1 MTRLIGVDPGLSG
14 ALVVLDNNEPV
25 EWELMPVMKVGTQNR
40 VNGAAVYAFIAASRC
55 EHVYI
60 ESVHAM
66 PKQGVSSTFNFGH
79 AAGVVEGVV
88 AAMSLPY
95 TLVTPQYWKKH
106 AGLIGT
112 EKDAARARAIQLWP
126 KWKEIHKKIKGQ
138 AYADAA
144 LIARYGL

>member
-1 MTRLIGVDPGLSG
+1 MRMIGVDPGLSG
-14 ALVVLDNNEPV
+14 AIVLLENNEPI
-25 EWELMPVMKVGTQNR
+25 EWEMMPVMKVGHQTR
-40 VNGAAVYAFIAASRC
+40 VNGAAVFDFIAASC
-55 EHVYI
+55 AVHVFI
-60 ESVHAM
+60 EQVHAM
-66 PKQGVSSTFNFGH
+66 PKQGVSSMFTFGH

-88 AAMSLPY
+88 AALSLPY
-95 TLVTPQYWKKH
+95 TLVTPQHWKKQ

-112 EKDAARARAIQLWP
+112 DKDAARSRAIQLWP

>member
-1 MTRLIGVDPGLSG
+1 MRMIGVDPGLSG
-14 ALVVLDNNEPV
+14 AMVCLDNGVPI
-25 EWELMPVMKVGTQNR
+25 EWETMPVMKVGHQTR

-55 EHVYI
+55 EHVFI
-60 ESVHAM
+60 EQVHAM
-66 PKQGVSSTFNFGH
+66 PKQGVSSMFTFGH

-95 TLVTPQYWKKH
+95 TLVTPQHWKKL
-106 AGLIGT
+106 AGLIGQD
-112 EKDAARARAIQLWP
+112 KDAARSRAIQLWP
-126 KWKEIHKKIKGQ
+126 QWKELHKKIKGQ